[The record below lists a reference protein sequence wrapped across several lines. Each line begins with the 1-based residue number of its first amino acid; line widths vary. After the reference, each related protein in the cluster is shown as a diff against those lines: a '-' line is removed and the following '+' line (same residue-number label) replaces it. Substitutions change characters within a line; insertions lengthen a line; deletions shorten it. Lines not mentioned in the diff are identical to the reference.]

1 MVNLIDIIGKNFS
14 LKNIKK
20 KINGCVVEI
29 KTYIDIEEYAQA
41 VREMAE
47 LCFDEAGVY
56 HPEYREF
63 SRRYAIVKYFTN
75 IDIENITAQE
85 LFKTSQGNDW
95 YYQIEK
101 EISTNPIWIELDTA
115 VDRQIEYAIST
126 KEDAFG
132 RMCDKITALI
142 ESIPVDQSQSVA
154 DIKEVLTGLKE
165 VDKDAFVNATIN
177 RHK

>member
-1 MVNLIDIIGKNFS
+1 MVNFIDIIGKNFS
-14 LKNIKK
+14 LKNMKK

-29 KTYIDIEEYAQA
+29 KTYLDIEEYAQA
-41 VREMAE
+41 VRAMAE
-47 LCFDEAGVY
+47 LCFDENGVY
-56 HPEYREF
+56 RPEYREF
-63 SRRYAIVKYFTN
+63 SRRYSIVKYFTN

-101 EISTNPIWIELDTA
+101 EVSNNPIWIELDTA
-115 VDRQIEYAIST
+115 VDRQIEYITLT
-126 KEDAFG
+126 KENAFD
-132 RMCDKITALI
+132 RMCNKITELI

-154 DIKEVLTGLKE
+154 DIKEVINGLKD
-165 VDKDAFVNATIN
+165 VDKDAFVSAVIN